1 VSLTAALVFGL
12 VAARGW
18 YRLRTSGTEALP
30 AWRLVALAGGLV
42 TLWMAVGSPLA
53 DLDHA
58 LLTAHMLKHLLLM
71 TVAAPL
77 ILFGAPLLTL
87 AGLPR
92 ALGDTVGRWLRS
104 GQARRLG
111 RLLGHPVVCWLAGT
125 VVVLVW
131 HVPAV
136 FEVGLHSH
144 RWHALQDASFLAA
157 GLLFWWPVVAQPWPA
172 VEARSQWLPPAYLF
186 LATLPCDALSAFLVF
201 CGRVVYGPL
210 LEARRPFG
218 VSALAD
224 QECAGALMWIWVTL
238 VYLVPAVV
246 ITVRNLSPPRLLA
259 TATDGDGKAGR
270 RASVSSTVAPA
281 E

>member
-1 VSLTAALVFGL
+1 MSLTAALVFGL

-77 ILFGAPLLTL
+77 ILLSAPLLTL
-87 AGLPR
+87 VAGLPR
-92 ALGDTVGRWLRS
+92 ALGDGVGRWLQS
-104 GQARRLG
+104 GQAQRLG
-111 RLLGHPVVCWLAGT
+111 RFLGHPVVCWLAGT

-157 GLLFWWPVVAQPWPA
+157 GLLFWWPVVVQPRPA
-172 VEARSQWLPPAYLF
+172 VEARSRWLPPAYLF

-201 CGRVVYGPL
+201 CGRVVYAPL
-210 LEARRPFG
+210 LEARRPFDL
-218 VSALAD
+218 SALGD

-246 ITVRNLSPPRLLA
+246 ITVRNLSPARAGAGESVRGAESPLA
-259 TATDGDGKAGR
+259 
-270 RASVSSTVAPA
+270 SS
-281 E
+281 